1 MKDEKGFDSFLS
13 IESAREKVTIQRSIF
28 ISTASYVKSAD
39 EAKSFISKISKEFND
54 ATHNCWAYK
63 VGDVELFSD
72 NGEPSGTAGMPIL
85 GAIKS
90 SELDRI
96 AVVVTRY
103 FGGIKLGIRGLID
116 AYRYVTKITL
126 ENATKKRFL
135 EGRIVEVQC
144 KYDEFD
150 RVRYHLRKSGYFY
163 ASPPVFDEIV
173 KIKLFIPLNEKM
185 DLKHEEIGKMAIERE
200 KLIEI

>member
-1 MKDEKGFDSFLS
+1 MKDEKGFHSFLS
-13 IESAREKVTIQRSIF
+13 IESARERVTIKRSIF

-39 EAKSFISKISKEFND
+39 DAKSFISKISKEFND

-63 VGDVELFSD
+63 IGEIESFSD

-85 GAIKS
+85 SAIKS
-90 SELDRI
+90 SGLDKI

-103 FGGIKLGIRGLID
+103 FGGIKLGTRGLID

-126 ENATKKRFL
+126 ENATKKEFL
-135 EGRIVEVQC
+135 EGQIVEIQC

-150 RVRYHLRKSGYFY
+150 KVRYHLRKSGYFY
-163 ASPPVFDEIV
+163 VSPPAFDENV
-173 KIKLFIPLNEKM
+173 KIKLFIPVNEKM
-185 DLKHEEIGKMAIERE
+185 DLKHEEIDKMSMERE